1 MMMIME
7 YLLDYNI
14 AIIIIFI
21 IIYLRR
27 NRNVFTNNQVVLI

>member
-21 IIYLRR
+21 YLRR
-27 NRNVFTNNQVVLI
+27 NRNVFTNNQVLLI